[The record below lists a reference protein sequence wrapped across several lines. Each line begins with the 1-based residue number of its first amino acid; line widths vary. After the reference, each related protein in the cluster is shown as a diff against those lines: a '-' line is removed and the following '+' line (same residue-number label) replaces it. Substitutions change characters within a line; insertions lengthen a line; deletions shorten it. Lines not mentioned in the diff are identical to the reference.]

1 MHNMSGWTELQA
13 YAVCAFVLY
22 LKFFAVTGIQATK
35 TFAAGGRS
43 PEDSNHPLAK
53 GKQQN
58 YGLHTDADDAD
69 TDAEL
74 KKARE
79 VEFRWKRIVQND
91 LESIPLALL
100 VFAGGVFAS
109 GSKELY
115 VVTIVVYTL
124 SRCIHSVAY
133 AKELQPHRAY
143 CWRAGVLM
151 IIVAGINTIVGA
163 FK

>member
-1 MHNMSGWTELQA
+1 MGGWTELQA

-35 TFAAGGRS
+35 TFQAGGRS
-43 PEDSNHPLAK
+43 PEDSSHPLAK
-53 GKQQN
+53 GRQQN
-58 YGLHTDADDAD
+58 YGLHVDDN
-69 TDAEL
+69 DAEAL
-74 KKARE
+74 KARE

-115 VVTIVVYTL
+115 VVCIALYTL
-124 SRCIHSVAY
+124 SRCLHTVAY

-143 CWRAGVLM
+143 CWRTGVLTIVVAGV
-151 IIVAGINTIVGA
+151 NTIVGA
-163 FK
+163 FN